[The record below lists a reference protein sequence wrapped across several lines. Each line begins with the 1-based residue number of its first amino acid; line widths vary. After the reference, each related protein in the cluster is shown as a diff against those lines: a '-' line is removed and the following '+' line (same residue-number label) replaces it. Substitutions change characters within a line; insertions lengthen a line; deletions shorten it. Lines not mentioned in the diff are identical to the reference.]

1 MIDLIIGLIL
11 GIGYLWGVR
20 FIAGVLAA
28 DLGYN
33 LDGAGKFMCV
43 FGGMFFGLA
52 WPFIAIGRIS
62 YVLWHK
68 FGPENLDLIE
78 ALFPEPKEIESR
90 RERRNRLLNEREAD
104 LSKRERWVKER
115 EKQLR

>member
-1 MIDLIIGLIL
+1 MDLIIGLIF

-20 FIAGVLAA
+20 FIAGFHAA

-33 LDGAGKFMCV
+33 LDGVDKFICV
-43 FGGMFFGLA
+43 LGGAFFGLF
-52 WPFIAIGRIS
+52 WPIIAIARTS
-62 YVLWHK
+62 YVLWRK
-68 FGPENLDLIE
+68 FGPENLELFE